1 MRLNLRSRGGLNF
14 SRRRHRI
21 DRKTVKKIISW
32 LVEIVIVLA
41 VAYALVYS
49 LGMRVTVAESSMV
62 PTLENGD
69 RVLVNRVIYH
79 VQSPKAGDIVAF
91 YPNGNEKSRYYI
103 KRIIG
108 EPGDTI
114 QIQDGVVY
122 VNGDA
127 LESAN
132 RESIENAGLAEEP
145 VTVGEDEYFVLG
157 DNRNN
162 SEDSRY
168 ASIGNVKKEDIAGKV
183 WFQTYPRNSM
193 GRVE

>member
-1 MRLNLRSRGGLNF
+1 MNLRGRSGLNF
-14 SRRRHRI
+14 SRRRRRI
-21 DRKTVKKIISW
+21 DRKTVKKIIAW

-49 LGMRVTVAESSMV
+49 LGMRVTVVESSMA
-62 PTLENGD
+62 PTLDSGD
-69 RVLVNRVIYH
+69 KVLVNRLIYRIK
-79 VQSPKAGDIVAF
+79 SPQAGDLIAF
-91 YPNGNEKSRYYI
+91 YPNGNTKSRYYI

-122 VNGDA
+122 VNGEA
-127 LESAN
+127 LEEAN
-132 RESIENAGLAEEP
+132 RESIENPGLAEEA

-183 WFQTYPRNSM
+183 WFQTYPRSSM
-193 GRVE
+193 GKVE

>member
-79 VQSPKAGDIVAF
+79 V
-91 YPNGNEKSRYYI
+91 
-103 KRIIG
+103 
-108 EPGDTI
+108 
-114 QIQDGVVY
+114 
-122 VNGDA
+122 
-127 LESAN
+127 
-132 RESIENAGLAEEP
+132 
-145 VTVGEDEYFVLG
+145 
-157 DNRNN
+157 
-162 SEDSRY
+162 
-168 ASIGNVKKEDIAGKV
+168 
-183 WFQTYPRNSM
+183 
-193 GRVE
+193 

>member
-122 VNGDA
+122 VNGEA
-127 LESAN
+127 LEEAN
-132 RESIENAGLAEEP
+132 RESIENPGLAEEA

-168 ASIGNVKKEDIAGKV
+168 QSVGNVTADEIEGKV
-183 WFQTYPRNSM
+183 WLKVSLSDFGLVR
-193 GRVE
+193 